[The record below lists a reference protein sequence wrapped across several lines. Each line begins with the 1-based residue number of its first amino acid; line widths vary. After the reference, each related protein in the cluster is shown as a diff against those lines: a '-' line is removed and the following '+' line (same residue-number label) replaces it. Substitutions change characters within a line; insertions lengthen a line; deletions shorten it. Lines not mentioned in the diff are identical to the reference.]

1 VAQPLLA
8 LREEFNQ
15 SCILVD
21 VSVAFEFVAGGLDA
35 ASKRISPPPHPYARW
50 SFSTRSILQVDS
62 FEFESRI

>member
-15 SCILVD
+15 SCTAVD
-21 VSVAFEFVAGGLDA
+21 DAVAFEFVAGGLDA
-35 ASKRISPPPHPYARW
+35 ASKRISPPPHPYAGW

-62 FEFESRI
+62 FEFENRI